1 MSTLVIDDEAFVRK
15 LLAHLLGRQGVG
27 NVLACEG
34 GLSGLELLA
43 TRSDIDLIFCD
54 LQMPGMDGVEFIRH
68 LVQRNYAGS
77 LVLVSGEDERILHT
91 AGRLARAHRL
101 DVLGELR
108 KPVTPDELR
117 KVLDRRGTASILPV
131 RELNREYGADELRHA
146 LEHRQLVNYYQPKVS
161 LESASFAGV
170 ETLVRWKHPEDGL
183 IGPDR
188 FVPLAEESGLIDALT
203 HQVLETALHDM
214 RKLLDGG
221 NAIQVAVN
229 VSMEN
234 LRALD
239 FPEYVARTALA
250 AGVPLSALV
259 LEVTESRLMDDPLS
273 ALEILTRL
281 RLKRIGLSIDD
292 FGTGHS
298 SLAQLRDIPFSELK
312 LDRSFVHGAAQDAS
326 LRAILDVSLDLAR
339 QLGISTVAEG
349 VEDREDWE
357 LLRTRGCHLAQG
369 WFISRPLEAGALPS
383 WIAAWNARRGEILGY
398 R

>member
-15 LLAHLLGRQGVG
+15 LLAHMLGRLGLAD
-27 NVLACEG
+27 VLACEG
-34 GLSGLELLA
+34 GQTCLDLLGS
-43 TRSDIDLIFCD
+43 RSDIDLIFCD

-68 LVQRNYAGS
+68 LVERDYAGA

-101 DVLGELR
+101 HVLGEVR
-108 KPVTPDELR
+108 KPVTPDQLHR
-117 KVLDRRGTASILPV
+117 VLERRGSATTRCIAV
-131 RELNREYGADELRHA
+131 RNRQYSPDELRQA
-146 LEHRQLVNYYQPKVS
+146 LESRQLVNHYQPKVS
-161 LESASFAGV
+161 LETATLAGV
-170 ETLVRWKHPEDGL
+170 ETLVRWNHPEDGL
-183 IGPDR
+183 VSPDR
-188 FVPLAEESGLIDALT
+188 FIPLAEEHGLIDALT
-203 HQVLETALHDM
+203 HQVLETALRDM

-239 FPEYVARTALA
+239 FPEYVARTALE
-250 AGVPLSALV
+250 AGVPLAALV

-312 LDRSFVHGAAQDAS
+312 LDRSFVHGAAQDPS
-326 LRAILDVSLDLAR
+326 QRAILDASLDLAR

-349 VEDREDWE
+349 VEDRDDWE
-357 LLRTRGCHLAQG
+357 LLRMRGCNLAQG

-383 WIAAWNARRGEILGY
+383 WIAAWNARRGDILGY